1 MGYRQIF
8 IKQSYRLSLKNNS
21 LCIRKEENNP
31 DCLYIPLEDISSI
44 LIEDPHTIL
53 TVKILTELANY
64 GIAAYLCN
72 EQHLPITQILP
83 LNRHYNQLAVYNKQI
98 ALSKHTKEKL
108 WQKIIKA
115 KIYNQF
121 LVSKYTSND
130 NEINDMLEKYSKTVK
145 MDDKDNREGIASKIY
160 FTGIFGNGFIR
171 FSGGNISN
179 ALDYGYTVFNN
190 SLVRLIVNYG
200 LNTYLGIWHQSEK
213 NAFNL
218 ASDLIE
224 PFRPLVDYFAYWNQN
239 YLDFPLTTNNRRE
252 LVNLLNKKVI
262 IDNKSCSAE
271 YAMEVTVKS
280 FLKVLE
286 TNDPEFLLLPKIE
299 GVNFINE
306 EYI

>member
-21 LCIRKEENNP
+21 LCIRKEESSSEH
-31 DCLYIPLEDISSI
+31 LFIPLEDISSI
-44 LIEDPHTIL
+44 IIEDPHTVL
-53 TVKILTELANY
+53 TVKLLTELSNY

-72 EQHLPITQILP
+72 EQHLPCTQVLP
-83 LNRHYNQLAVYNKQI
+83 LNQHYNQLAVYNRQI

-121 LVSKYTSND
+121 LVSKYTSN
-130 NEINDMLEKYSKTVK
+130 NENINDMLEKYSKSVK
-145 MDDKDNREGIASKIY
+145 MNDKDNREGISSKVY
-160 FTGIFGNGFIR
+160 FSSIFGEGFIR
-171 FSGGNISN
+171 FSSGHISN

-190 SLVRLIVNYG
+190 SIVRLLVNYG
-200 LNTYLGIWHQSEK
+200 LNTYIGIWHQSEK
-213 NAFNL
+213 NAYNL
-218 ASDLIE
+218 ASDFIE
-224 PFRPLVDYFAYWNQN
+224 PFRPLVDYFCYWNQN
-239 YLDFPLTTNNRRE
+239 YLDFPLSTKNRKD
-252 LVNLLNKKVI
+252 LVNLLNEKII
-262 IDNKSCSAE
+262 IDNKSCPIE
-271 YAMEVTVKS
+271 YAMEVMIKS

-299 GVNFINE
+299 GVNFIDE